1 MESEIGQEIK
11 IPPDIRPAWER
22 NFSFFV
28 TYLIGEYH
36 MRELKKVLGIGFLM
50 CAFFHSKGQIKF
62 YRSESEEADFNRNLA
77 EKSRKESGFVEYISK
92 NLIDYTTRIND
103 FFLKEKDLTKDNAER
118 LFSLFNSHFPFHFS
132 VFWLAD
138 YIEENSLNISDEEKE
153 MLYNARKRDELIFP
167 NIDKWFL
174 KYKPECLLMTPDEC
188 MEYIQ
193 RGNGLSE
200 LEFKKRNE
208 AAFAYFYG
216 NNSNLFSG
224 EKAKLWEEK
233 FNNVFLRRFDLNQ
246 KEIRG
251 KAAFSGVYKG
261 IVRVVTRFDDFRNLK
276 TGEVLVTPITIP
288 AYYQYIKKAGAII
301 TDEGAILCHAA
312 ILAREQ
318 KIPCIVGARIATKVL
333 KDGDLVEVDA
343 NKGTVRIIKKAK

>member
-28 TYLIGEYH
+28 TYSIGEYH
-36 MRELKKVLGIGFLM
+36 MRELKRVLGIGFSM
-50 CAFFHSKGQIKF
+50 CAFFHSHGQIKF

-77 EKSRKESGFVEYISK
+77 GKSQKEPGFVGYISR
-92 NLIDYTTRIND
+92 NLIDYTARIND
-103 FFLKEKDLTKDNAER
+103 FFLKETDLTKDNAEQ
-118 LFSLFNSHFPFHFS
+118 LFSLFNSHFPFHFA

-138 YIEENSLNISDEEKE
+138 YIEENSLKYIGDEKKE
-153 MLYNARKRDELIFP
+153 VLYEARKRDELIFP
-167 NIDKWFL
+167 NIDRWFL
-174 KYKPECLLMTPDEC
+174 RYKPECLLMMPDEC
-188 MEYIQ
+188 TEYLQ
-193 RGNGLSE
+193 SGNRLSE

-208 AAFAYFYG
+208 AAFAYFNG
-216 NNSNLFSG
+216 NDSILFSG
-224 EKAKLWEEK
+224 EKAKFWEEK
-233 FNNVFLRRFDLNQ
+233 FNKVFLRRFDLNS
-246 KEIRG
+246 KEMSGKTAFPGLYRG
-251 KAAFSGVYKG
+251 KTHV
-261 IVRVVTRFDDFRNLK
+261 ITRFDNFKDLK
-276 TGEVLVTPITIP
+276 SGEVLVAPMTIP

-318 KIPCIVGARIATKVL
+318 KIPCIVGTKIATKVL

-343 NKGTVRIIKKAK
+343 DKGIVKILKK